1 MVIYAYSLGN
11 PNINPLI
18 DFVYTYEDNIKWTI
32 GLLMGL
38 LILSYI
44 LEVIF
49 ASDIGEITWKNTAS
63 LMVLIILL
71 MLFWY
76 GKRKYNTKVLLPFF
90 IPIFLVAFWY
100 YFTKEINLL
109 KRSGV
114 KDKKKAKNSI

>member
-109 KRSGV
+109 KRSRV